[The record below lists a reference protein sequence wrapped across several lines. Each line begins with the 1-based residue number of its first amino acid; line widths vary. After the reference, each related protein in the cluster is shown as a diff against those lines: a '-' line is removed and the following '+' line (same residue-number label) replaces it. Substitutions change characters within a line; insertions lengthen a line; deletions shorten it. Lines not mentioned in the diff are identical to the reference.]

1 MDARSVFGDRSVFV
15 KLRPEGFEFHGEVR
29 ETIEARFLERPEP
42 VRKLFEGGRLVCY
55 APDGEVSRSGRACVG
70 CPDRGRCQPRLRLRG
85 LTGEDVPF
93 ILELPP
99 RAALRFLDWSERLEK
114 EGRRLGEVRVMF
126 RAVRTVGYPEIEFAP
141 AEASEP
147 PASALE
153 DGRS

>member
-15 KLRPEGFEFHGEVR
+15 KLRPEGFEFRGEVR
-29 ETIEARFLERPEP
+29 EVIEASFLERPEP
-42 VRKLFEGGRLVCY
+42 VRKLFAGGKLVCY
-55 APDGEVSRSGRACVG
+55 APDGEVSRSGRACAG

-99 RAALRFLDWSERLEK
+99 RAALRFLDWCERLSA
-114 EGRRLGEVRVMF
+114 EGRELGAVRVLF
-126 RAVRTVGYPEIEFAP
+126 RAVRTLGYPEIEFAP
-141 AEASEP
+141 GEASEP
-147 PASALE
+147 SAASA